1 MTVVRDIITNPDLIM
16 GCKAVFGT
24 VSSHVLCFAGR
35 GAPTSPKR
43 YYMLPAGA
51 ARRAVAQPYIIAIGG
66 GAQVRDGLKGC
77 VVNIAKA
84 GTVYGDTA
92 TLLDDPVEVQRLAR
106 WPVAIVLQDVWQVRG
121 NPRLVED
128 LGMPDRLVLEG
139 AVDGIVRHDDRVEA
153 LWKAL
158 VDWPLELASLP
169 QPANFFDSG
178 IPTLAAGGQRPV
190 VRGGM
195 GSDEGKRVWK
205 IQLEIERRPELARAA
220 KQLSADRHGVPTCAA
235 CEFAHADFGM
245 FDAHHPNPLATGER
259 QTLAE
264 HLIVL
269 CPTCHRRAHRKDRL
283 IPYTLLEL
291 SDWIA
296 KGRL

>member
-1 MTVVRDIITNPDLIM
+1 MTVVREILTTPDLIM

-51 ARRAVAQPYIIAIGG
+51 ARRAVTQPYIIAIGG

-77 VVNIAKA
+77 VVNIARA

-106 WPVAIVLQDVWQVRG
+106 WPVAIALQDVWQVRG
-121 NPRLVED
+121 NPRLIED

-139 AVDGIVRHDDRVEA
+139 AVDGIVRHDDRVVA

-158 VDWPLELASLP
+158 ADWPLDLASLP

-178 IPTLAAGGQRPV
+178 VPTLATGGQRPV
-190 VRGGM
+190 VGGGV
-195 GSDEGKRVWK
+195 GSKEGKRIWK
-205 IQLEIERRPELARAA
+205 VQLAIERRPELAHAA
-220 KQLSADRHGVPTCAA
+220 KMLSADRHGIPTCAA
-235 CEFAHADFGM
+235 CEFAQADFGM

-259 QTLAE
+259 QTLPE

-269 CPTCHRRAHRKDRL
+269 CPTCHRRAHRKDPL
-283 IPYTLLEL
+283 IPFTLLEL
-291 SDWIA
+291 REWIA
-296 KGRL
+296 SGRS